1 MDLSLDFKTYTIWSI
16 YITIGFLVLAT
27 IGFLFKW
34 GFRFRLVGATGF
46 MGVLTVGL
54 FALSLG
60 LFDRVEIPNAV
71 KFNLV
76 YDTGG
81 NQAVIT
87 VPIDITRDQLEST
100 LQQAS
105 ANLFSYGRT
114 ATNGDDQLTIRAR
127 TQFHQEGVTIPLYL
141 GQIRRSL
148 VQKDDLNPTIVIS
161 DTAFAKLESLQKEQN
176 LSLSTTLN

>member
-1 MDLSLDFKTYTIWSI
+1 MDLPLDFKTYTIWSI
-16 YITIGFLVLAT
+16 YTTIGFFILA
-27 IGFLFKW
+27 IVGFLFKW

-71 KFNLV
+71 RFNLV

-87 VPIDITRDQLEST
+87 VPIDITKDQLEST

-105 ANLFSYGRT
+105 NDLFSYGRT
-114 ATNGDDQLTIRAR
+114 ATSGDDQLTIRAR
-127 TQFHQEGVTIPLYL
+127 TQFHQEEVTIPLYL

-148 VQKDDLNPTIVIS
+148 VRQDDSTPTIVIS
-161 DTAFAKLESLQKEQN
+161 EKAFAQLESLQQEQK

>member
-1 MDLSLDFKTYTIWSI
+1 MDLPLDFKTYTIWSI
-16 YITIGFLVLAT
+16 YTTIGFFVLALL
-27 IGFLFKW
+27 GFLFKW
-34 GFRFRLVGATGF
+34 GFRFRLVGVTGF

-60 LFDRVEIPNAV
+60 LFNREEIPNALR
-71 KFNLV
+71 FNLV

-87 VPIDITRDQLEST
+87 VPVDITREQLEST

-105 ANLFSYGRT
+105 IDLFSYGRT
-114 ATNGDDQLTIRAR
+114 ATNGDDKLTIRAR
-127 TQFHQEGVTIPLYL
+127 AQFHQEGVTIPLYL

-148 VQKDDLNPTIVIS
+148 VKKDDNNPEITI
-161 DTAFAKLESLQKEQN
+161 FEQN
-176 LSLSTTLN
+176 FEKLKSLNASS

>member
-1 MDLSLDFKTYTIWSI
+1 MDLPLDFKTYTIWSI
-16 YITIGFLVLAT
+16 YTTIGFFLLAM

-46 MGVLTVGL
+46 MGVLTIGL

-71 KFNLV
+71 RYNLV
-76 YDTGG
+76 YDTGA

-87 VPIDITRDQLEST
+87 VPIDITKEQLEST

-105 ANLFSYGRT
+105 NDLFSYGRT
-114 ATNGDDQLTIRAR
+114 ASNGDDQLTIRAR
-127 TQFHQEGVTIPLYL
+127 TQFHQPGVTIPLYL
-141 GQIRRSL
+141 GQVRRSL
-148 VQKDDLNPTIVIS
+148 VKKDDLNPTITIS
-161 DTAFAKLESLQKEQN
+161 DKAFAQLESLQQEQN
-176 LSLSTTLN
+176 MSLSTPLN

>member
-1 MDLSLDFKTYTIWSI
+1 MDLPLDFKTYTIWSI
-16 YITIGFLVLAT
+16 YTTIGFFVLA
-27 IGFLFKW
+27 IVGFLFKW

-71 KFNLV
+71 RFNLV

-87 VPIDITRDQLEST
+87 VPIDITKDQLEST
-100 LQQAS
+100 LLQAS
-105 ANLFSYGRT
+105 NDLFSYGRT
-114 ATNGDDQLTIRAR
+114 ATNADDKLTIRAR
-127 TQFHQEGVTIPLYL
+127 TQFHQEAMTIPLYL
-141 GQIRRSL
+141 GQVRRSL
-148 VQKDDLNPTIVIS
+148 VNKDDATPSIVINEK
-161 DTAFAKLESLQKEQN
+161 AFAQLESLQKQQ
-176 LSLSTTLN
+176 